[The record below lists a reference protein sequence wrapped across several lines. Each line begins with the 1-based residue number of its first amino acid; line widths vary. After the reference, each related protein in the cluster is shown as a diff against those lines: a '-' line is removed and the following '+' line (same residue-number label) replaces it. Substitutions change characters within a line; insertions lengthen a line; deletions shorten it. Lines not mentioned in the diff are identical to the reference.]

1 MRRTTE
7 VDDCPRCG
15 KLFDLQ
21 MASYCKH
28 NEEVAICYECGTM
41 EVLEESPILGD
52 WNGHKYWEGEQ
63 PDE

>member
-1 MRRTTE
+1 VRRTTE

-28 NEEVAICYECGTM
+28 DGEVAICHECGTM
-41 EVLEESPILGD
+41 EIMEGSLLPEWS
-52 WNGHKYWEGEQ
+52 GHKYWEGEQ